1 MFYPIPNLLRDPVA
15 DINSMIFTLT
25 LVVRGMQNCIWNS
38 AFVLPRAKEVLIVRK
53 ARIENSKNVP
63 KDLDWVVQFTMAE
76 TPFKNKT

>member
-38 AFVLPRAKEVLIVRK
+38 AFVLPRAKEVLIATKVRYSN
-53 ARIENSKNVP
+53 AKNVQLSFCHE
-63 KDLDWVVQFTMAE
+63 KSR
-76 TPFKNKT
+76 

>member
-38 AFVLPRAKEVLIVRK
+38 AFVLPRAKEVLIATKVRHSN
-53 ARIENSKNVP
+53 AKNVELSFCHE
-63 KDLDWVVQFTMAE
+63 KSR
-76 TPFKNKT
+76 